1 MGLTCNFYSKLEL
14 FFEKKKSR
22 FFFLPLFTDFKL
34 LMFHNNILKIS
45 ELLNKWN
52 LLKTCIQ
59 STYLSIFANFA
70 AIFTKGKIGIFS
82 NFFFFFFFFF
92 FWNTELNKTF
102 CA

>member
-14 FFEKKKSR
+14 FFEKKSR

-45 ELLNKWN
+45 EILNKWN
-52 LLKTCIQ
+52 WLKTCIQ
-59 STYLSIFANFA
+59 PTYLSIFANFA

-82 NFFFFFFFFF
+82 NVFFFFFFLKH
-92 FWNTELNKTF
+92 WIE
-102 CA
+102 